1 MIRFLFIPI
10 LLLTLQTKAQE
21 RTFYLTIQ
29 PSSSLSVNGKTNV
42 SKYTCTIARYTG
54 SDTLVMKGE
63 RGKGVIFTKGAVKL
77 TATEFDC
84 NMNVITK
91 DFQKTINAEEFPH
104 IVINFISFGQEPT
117 FQATEEKFKGKIT
130 LSLAGKSKPVDLRCA
145 IKKDEKGDFHLTGH
159 KDFTFS
165 DFELKP
171 PSKMLGAV
179 KVQEKITVNF
189 HLVVHKL

>member
-1 MIRFLFIPI
+1 MTRSFLIPL
-10 LLLTLQTKAQE
+10 LLLTLSTKAQE
-21 RTFYLTIQ
+21 RTVYLTVQ
-29 PSSSLSVNGKTNV
+29 PSSSLTINGKTNV
-42 SKYTCTIARYTG
+42 NKYTCTIARYSG

-63 RGKGVIFTKGAVKL
+63 RGKGVTFTKGAVKL
-77 TATEFDC
+77 AATEFDC

-91 DFQKTINAEEFPH
+91 DFQKTINADEFPF

-117 FQATEEKFKGKIT
+117 FQATEEKFKGTIA
-130 LSLAGKSKPVDLRCA
+130 LSLAGKSKPVEIRCA
-145 IKKDEKGDFHLTGH
+145 IKKDEAGDFHLTGH

-171 PSKMLGAV
+171 PTKMLGTV

-189 HLVVHKL
+189 HLVIHKL